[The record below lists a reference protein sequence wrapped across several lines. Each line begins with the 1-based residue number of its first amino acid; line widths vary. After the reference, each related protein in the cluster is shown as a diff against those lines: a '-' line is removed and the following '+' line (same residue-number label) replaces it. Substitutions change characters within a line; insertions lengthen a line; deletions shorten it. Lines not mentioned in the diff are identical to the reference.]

1 MAISESSAQEWN
13 LATAPAQLDVEVVS
27 VGDVEPAILL
37 VHGVRPGARLTVE
50 GEAPLGGPRIVRIG
64 SSRVAIDRRLA
75 ATVVVALV
83 PSPRA

>member
-1 MAISESSAQEWN
+1 MAKSESATQEWS
-13 LATAPAQLDVEVVS
+13 LATVPSRLDVEVIS
-27 VGDVEPAILL
+27 IGDVEPAILL

-75 ATVVVALV
+75 GTVAVVAV
-83 PSPRA
+83 PRAGS